1 MPKFG
6 IAKFRDLSGPT
17 NPTGILSPAFL
28 MLKQALDG
36 GDSPENVTQALY
48 DWLAQRKITPAQV
61 DKFLDLE
68 PDQAF
73 QELIKAIGGGLV
85 HDPER
90 GRTLPPLVVTTLKRA
105 LAHIA
110 GKHVLRSEREL
121 GVAQNRLSR
130 IKSKFAVESA
140 QALVDLMLDDQG

>member
-6 IAKFRDLSGPT
+6 IAKFSDLSGPT

-48 DWLAQRKITPAQV
+48 DWLAQRKVTPAQV

-73 QELIKAIGGGLV
+73 SELLKAIGGGLV

-90 GRTLPPLVVTTLKRA
+90 GRTLPPLVVNTLKRA

-110 GKHVLRSEREL
+110 GKHVIHREQEL
-121 GVAQNRLSR
+121 GVARDRLSR

-140 QALVDLMLDDQG
+140 QELVALLLE